1 MAMGRTDAMGE
12 DHLAEVSATQSFSL
26 AVKSYMFVLSP
37 GSSVSHRPVIQ
48 HGSSNV
54 QGSAG

>member
-1 MAMGRTDAMGE
+1 MAMGKTDAMGE
-12 DHLAEVSATQSFSL
+12 DHLAEVSAIQSFSL
-26 AVKSYMFVLSP
+26 AVNSYKFVLSP

-48 HGSSNV
+48 HGSGNV